1 MPVGEF
7 INGSRYS
14 FLGCPP
20 TTYKEVKMAK
30 PIMVTVTRS
39 LIQAV
44 QDLTT
49 SPQWTQLPLPL
60 RERIER
66 GLKGKD

>member
-1 MPVGEF
+1 
-7 INGSRYS
+7 
-14 FLGCPP
+14 
-20 TTYKEVKMAK
+20 MAK

-39 LIQAV
+39 LILAI

-49 SPQWTQLPLPL
+49 SPQWTQLPLGL
-60 RERIER
+60 RKRIER